1 MIVSVPRCVLAS
13 LRSLIAPSGSCA
25 YEVTRLEEKRAA
37 VLRSATV
44 NIRTSLVRQLPRI
57 RAIDMCDGHFS
68 KPEGISSK
76 AELADAVASSISSWP
91 NSY

>member
-1 MIVSVPRCVLAS
+1 M
-13 LRSLIAPSGSCA
+13 
-25 YEVTRLEEKRAA
+25 
-37 VLRSATV
+37 

-57 RAIDMCDGHFS
+57 RALDMCDGHFS

-91 NSY
+91 NSYWASSGRLQKSNRHIVALPAAFIGYPRAG